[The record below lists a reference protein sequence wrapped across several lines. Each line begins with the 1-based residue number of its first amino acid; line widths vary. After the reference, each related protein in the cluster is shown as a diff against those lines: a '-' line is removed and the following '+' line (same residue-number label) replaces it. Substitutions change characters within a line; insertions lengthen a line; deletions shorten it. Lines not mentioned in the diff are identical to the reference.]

1 MEKITLNVEERGQ
14 CGSGAC
20 GRLRK
25 ESIIPAVVYGPS
37 GTQNVQVRKADFRKM
52 MLEKGERAALIEL
65 HCGSIT
71 KLSLLQASQRNPRT
85 DEYLHIDFKEV
96 DPNKPMVAKVP
107 LKFVGDPVGVKDEG
121 GVLDIAR
128 RAVNIVCLPKHLP
141 EFIEVNISDLH
152 LEQTIHVRNLPKLE
166 GIEYKT
172 SAGEVVA
179 SCVNMEEETEETAT
193 AEAGA
198 ATSATAT
205 APAAEKTDAKPQPEK
220 K

>member
-1 MEKITLNVEERGQ
+1 MEKITLEIEERHQ
-14 CGSGAC
+14 CGTGAC

-25 ESIIPAVVYGPS
+25 TNIIPAVVYGAS
-37 GTQNVQVRKADFRKM
+37 GAQNVQIKRADFRKM

-128 RAVNIVCLPKHLP
+128 RAVNITCLPRHLP

-172 SAGEVVA
+172 SASEVVA

-198 ATSATAT
+198 ATSATA
-205 APAAEKTDAKPQPEK
+205 AVPAAEKTDAKPQPEK

>member
-1 MEKITLNVEERGQ
+1 MEKITLNIEERGQ

-37 GTQNVQVRKADFRKM
+37 GAQNVQVRKADFRKM

-65 HCGSIT
+65 HCGLTT

-107 LKFVGDPVGVKDEG
+107 LKFVGEPVGVKDEG

-128 RAVNIVCLPKHLP
+128 RAVNITCLPKHLP

-152 LEQTIHVRNLPKLE
+152 LEQTIHVRNLPKSE

-172 SAGEVVA
+172 SASEVVA
-179 SCVNMEEETEETAT
+179 SCVNMEEETEET